1 MVGNNAKC
9 PFGASVPNILLID
22 DVHLCLCE
30 LLKLAQVKMSCLELE
45 KVKLDEKFINLLLNM
60 DDCKVATIEAQDDM
74 ALNESN
80 IRVVKHNI

>member
-1 MVGNNAKC
+1 M
-9 PFGASVPNILLID
+9 ASVPNILLID
-22 DVHLCLCE
+22 AVHLCLCE

>member
-1 MVGNNAKC
+1 
-9 PFGASVPNILLID
+9 
-22 DVHLCLCE
+22 
-30 LLKLAQVKMSCLELE
+30 MSCLELE